1 MALSTITA
9 AGLVSKARDR
19 TNKVKLLEYTKI
31 NIQKPDYVEAFNTG
45 SKDTKITKDKQLYIT
60 QGKEV
65 LRLNT
70 NKKEILE
77 LMSDKK
83 TEVEA
88 FIKQNNLSVKD
99 RVDLS
104 QIFKFYN
111 VK

>member
-1 MALSTITA
+1 
-9 AGLVSKARDR
+9 
-19 TNKVKLLEYTKI
+19 
-31 NIQKPDYVEAFNTG
+31 
-45 SKDTKITKDKQLYIT
+45 
-60 QGKEV
+60 

-88 FIKQNNLSVKD
+88 FIKQNDLSVKD
-99 RVDLS
+99 RVDLL

-111 VK
+111 ER